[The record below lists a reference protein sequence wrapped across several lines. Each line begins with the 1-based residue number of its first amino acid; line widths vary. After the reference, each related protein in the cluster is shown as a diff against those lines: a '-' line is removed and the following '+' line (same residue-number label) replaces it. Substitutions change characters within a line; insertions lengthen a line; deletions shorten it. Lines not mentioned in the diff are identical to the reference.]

1 MSLFPGIKVDG
12 HGYKEGLDPNGG
24 SLQSVIE
31 KNIFVE
37 ADRGQPFRKKLAAV
51 LARVRTPIPMPR
63 LHRFDREKYYPLSVA
78 VKDVDLEFITE
89 RPVANVPRNVDL
101 RRNEVYQ
108 EMEGR
113 ADPFPMEK
121 ARPQDVPEDFLRPQP
136 R

>member
-51 LARVRTPIPMPR
+51 LARIRTPIPMPR
-63 LHRFDREKYYPLSVA
+63 LQPVSHCSPSPAALPA
-78 VKDVDLEFITE
+78 VLHQPATIDSLTGNQ
-89 RPVANVPRNVDL
+89 A
-101 RRNEVYQ
+101 
-108 EMEGR
+108 
-113 ADPFPMEK
+113 
-121 ARPQDVPEDFLRPQP
+121 QD
-136 R
+136 

>member
-51 LARVRTPIPMPR
+51 LARIRTPIPMPR
-63 LHRFDREKYYPLSVA
+63 RPRPEVREKLGGIMSIMLGSA
-78 VKDVDLEFITE
+78 L
-89 RPVANVPRNVDL
+89 
-101 RRNEVYQ
+101 
-108 EMEGR
+108 
-113 ADPFPMEK
+113 
-121 ARPQDVPEDFLRPQP
+121 
-136 R
+136 

>member
-1 MSLFPGIKVDG
+1 MFPGIKVDG

-51 LARVRTPIPMPR
+51 LARIRTPIPMPR
-63 LHRFDREKYYPLSVA
+63 LHRYDREMYYPLSVA

-89 RPVANVPRNVDL
+89 RPADTSACEPR
-101 RRNEVYQ
+101 
-108 EMEGR
+108 
-113 ADPFPMEK
+113 
-121 ARPQDVPEDFLRPQP
+121 RPSAA
-136 R
+136 